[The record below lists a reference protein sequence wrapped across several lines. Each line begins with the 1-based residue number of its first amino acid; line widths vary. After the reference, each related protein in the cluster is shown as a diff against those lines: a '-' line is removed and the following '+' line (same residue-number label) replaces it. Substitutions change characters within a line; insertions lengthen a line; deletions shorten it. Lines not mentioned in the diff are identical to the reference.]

1 MRSREVTDKEED
13 LTQARIRKLKSWSPV
28 WIVPIITV
36 LIGAWIL
43 FYHFSHQGPEVT
55 LITSN
60 AEGIEAG
67 KTKIKSRSVDVGVVE
82 SVSLSENLGQVIIK
96 ARLND
101 GMERLLHKDTAFWV
115 VKPQIGREGV
125 SGLSTLLSGV
135 FIELQ
140 PGTED
145 GEENRFSL
153 LDAPPLASP
162 DAKGIRL
169 ILTSDKAGRLTPGD
183 PVLFRGY
190 RVGSVEAG
198 TFDPTSRLVRY
209 QIFVKA
215 PYDALLT
222 TNVRFWKD
230 SGVTFDMSSQGIRVE
245 VASLSTLFGA
255 GVSFDVPKGWEL
267 GNPVKEKEIF
277 TLYDS
282 EKNIQNALYT
292 EHTDFLLFFSDSVRG
307 LQPGAPVEFRGI
319 RVGTVAK
326 VPFSIE
332 GIKQRIDNDFR
343 IPVLIH
349 IEPGRF
355 VKELGN
361 GLNTDKELKETI
373 ARGLRATLKS
383 GNLLTGALFIDLDFF
398 ANEKPWE
405 GPYEIAG
412 YKTLPT
418 VSGGLA
424 QIQQKV
430 IMALDKINDMP
441 IEPVFVQATQTLEE
455 SRKTIKTAQKTM
467 DELNR
472 ILASKEA
479 QGLPK
484 DIQNTLH
491 ELNRSMR
498 GIQPGSPA
506 YSQLMD
512 NMQRLDQVLREL
524 QPILQTLNNKSN
536 ALVFEAEAVK
546 DPEPKKAPN

>member
-1 MRSREVTDKEED
+1 MTDKEED

-82 SVSLSENLGQVIIK
+82 NVSLSENLGQVIIK

-101 GMERLLHKDTAFWV
+101 GMSRLLRTDTAFWV

-140 PGTED
+140 PGTQ
-145 GEENRFSL
+145 GEEESRFSL

-169 ILTSDKAGRLTPGD
+169 ILTSEKAGRLTLGD

-209 QIFVKA
+209 QIFVKS

-245 VASLSTLFGA
+245 VTSLSTLFGG

-267 GNPVKEKEIF
+267 GNSVKEKEVF
-277 TLYDS
+277 RLYDS
-282 EKNIQNALYT
+282 EKSIQNALYA

-319 RVGTVAK
+319 RVGTVAR
-326 VPFSIE
+326 VPFYSE
-332 GIKQRIDNDFR
+332 DIKQRIDNDFR

-349 IEPGRF
+349 VEPGRF

-361 GLNTDKELKETI
+361 GFNTDNELKETI
-373 ARGLRATLKS
+373 ARGLRATLKP

-398 ANEKPWE
+398 TNEKPWK
-405 GPYEIAG
+405 GPYEISG
-412 YKTLPT
+412 YKILPT
-418 VSGGLA
+418 VSSGLA

-430 IMALDKINDMP
+430 ITVLDKINNMP
-441 IEPVFVQATQTLEE
+441 IEPVLVQATQTLKE
-455 SRKTIKTAQKTM
+455 SQTAIKTAQKTM

-472 ILASKEA
+472 VLASKEA
-479 QGLPK
+479 QELPK
-484 DIQNTLH
+484 DIQNTLN
-491 ELNRSMR
+491 ELNRSMQ

-512 NMQRLDQVLREL
+512 NMQQLEQVLREL
-524 QPILQTLNNKSN
+524 QPVLKTLNNKSN
-536 ALVFEAEAVK
+536 ALVFEAEAIK
-546 DPEPKKAPN
+546 DPEPKKAPD

>member
-1 MRSREVTDKEED
+1 MTDKEED

-43 FYHFSHQGPEVT
+43 FYHFNHQGPEVT

-82 SVSLSENLGQVIIK
+82 NVSLSENLGQVIIK

-101 GMERLLHKDTAFWV
+101 GMSRLLRTDTAFWV

-140 PGTED
+140 PGTQ
-145 GEENRFSL
+145 GKEENRFSL

-162 DAKGIRL
+162 DAKGLRL
-169 ILTSDKAGRLTPGD
+169 ILTSEKAGRLTPGD

-209 QIFVKA
+209 QIFVKS

-245 VASLSTLFGA
+245 VTSLSTLFGG
-255 GVSFDVPKGWEL
+255 GVSFDVPQGWEL
-267 GNPVKEKEIF
+267 GNSVKEKEVF
-277 TLYDS
+277 KLYDS
-282 EKNIQNALYT
+282 EKSIQNALYT

-326 VPFSIE
+326 VPFYSE
-332 GIKQRIDNDFR
+332 DIKQRIDNDFR

-349 IEPGRF
+349 VEPGRF

-361 GLNTDKELKETI
+361 GFNTDKELKETI
-373 ARGLRATLKS
+373 TRGLRATLKP

-398 ANEKPWE
+398 TNEKPWK

-418 VSGGLA
+418 VSSGLA

-430 IMALDKINDMP
+430 TTVLDKINKMP
-441 IEPVFVQATQTLEE
+441 IEPVLVQATQTLKE
-455 SRKTIKTAQKTM
+455 SQKAIKTAQKTM

-472 ILASKEA
+472 VFASQEA
-479 QGLPK
+479 QELPK

-491 ELNRSMR
+491 ELNRSMQ

-506 YSQLMD
+506 YSKLMD
-512 NMQRLDQVLREL
+512 NMQQLEQVLREL
-524 QPILQTLNNKSN
+524 QPVLKTLNNKSN
-536 ALVFEAEAVK
+536 ALVFEAEAIK
-546 DPEPKKAPN
+546 DPEPKKAPD